1 MRIDKICRDCELD
14 ISGILLTVDLPVLD
28 MSDFDVILSMDW
40 LTTHRFII
48 ECDCIRITA
57 YTRNGICVIFQGDKH
72 DVLPH
77 TMYDSRWH
85 GQLMGWLAIL
95 TLEDE
100 ARQDVS
106 LPWVAC
112 EYNDVFPD
120 ELLGLP
126 P

>member
-1 MRIDKICRDCELD
+1 M
-14 ISGILLTVDLPVLD
+14 
-28 MSDFDVILSMDW
+28 
-40 LTTHRFII
+40 THRFVI

-100 ARQDVS
+100 ARQDVG